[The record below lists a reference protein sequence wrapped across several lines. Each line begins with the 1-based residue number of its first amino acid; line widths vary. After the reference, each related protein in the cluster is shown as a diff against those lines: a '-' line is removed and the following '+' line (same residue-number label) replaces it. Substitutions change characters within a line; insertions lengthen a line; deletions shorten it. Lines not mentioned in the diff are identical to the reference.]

1 MLQENVLG
9 ASLWIY
15 WVIEGVWR
23 ERLMISYLKL
33 AIELVKTFIFGFS
46 DLFR

>member
-23 ERLMISYLKL
+23 ERLMISYLEQ
-33 AIELVKTFIFGFS
+33 AIKLVKTLICS
-46 DLFR
+46 LSTLQR